1 MGHNQA
7 IETGLG
13 CLKPKKGLRERVGTH
28 EKYHAARFEG
38 FVFT

>member
-1 MGHNQA
+1 VFEA
-7 IETGLG
+7 
-13 CLKPKKGLRERVGTH
+13 KKGLRERVGTH

>member
-1 MGHNQA
+1 VFEA
-7 IETGLG
+7 
-13 CLKPKKGLRERVGTH
+13 KKGLRERVGTY